1 MSGTS
6 FYLRHWSVSERN
18 DMWGPATAIAIS
30 ELHRLAEN
38 SVLQVRAKLFR
49 LGYSGVICVQQKETS
64 LELKYGDE
72 ILIRQPLEILTIIN
86 EIHEVENVDDWLLLK
101 QDKCNNQNTTKLI
114 VYAAMFYI
122 MLILVAVATNHL

>member
-1 MSGTS
+1 
-6 FYLRHWSVSERN
+6 
-18 DMWGPATAIAIS
+18 MWGPATAIAIS

-86 EIHEVENVDDWLLLK
+86 EIHEVENVDDLWLLLK